1 MKLLVTG
8 GAGFIGSAVIRQ
20 AITDG
25 HDVVNIDKL
34 TYAANLESLRDF
46 TNSPQYSFE
55 NVDICDKEEVDR
67 VFSEHAPQGI
77 MHLAAESHVDRS
89 IDGPDAFMQTNII
102 GTFNLLQAARK
113 YRDQLPA
120 DSADGFRFHH
130 VSTDE
135 VYGDLSETDP
145 AFEETTSYDPSS
157 PYSASKAASD
167 HLVRA
172 WARTFG
178 LPVLITNCSNNYGPY
193 QFPEKLIPVVILKA
207 LHGEQ
212 IPVYGKGDNI
222 RDWLYVDDH
231 ADALLAVLQRGT
243 PGETYNIGG
252 NNERSNLELVTT
264 LCGMM
269 DEKLS
274 KPEKTHEGLIEF
286 VTDRPGHD
294 RRYAINASK
303 IESELGWVPKI
314 TWDEGFQKTLDWYIE
329 NEWWWRPLVEEG
341 AFGKRIGQK
350 S

>member
-1 MKLLVTG
+1 MKLLVPG

-130 VSTDE
+130 VSTD
-135 VYGDLSETDP
+135 
-145 AFEETTSYDPSS
+145 
-157 PYSASKAASD
+157 
-167 HLVRA
+167 
-172 WARTFG
+172 
-178 LPVLITNCSNNYGPY
+178 
-193 QFPEKLIPVVILKA
+193 
-207 LHGEQ
+207 
-212 IPVYGKGDNI
+212 
-222 RDWLYVDDH
+222 
-231 ADALLAVLQRGT
+231 
-243 PGETYNIGG
+243 
-252 NNERSNLELVTT
+252 
-264 LCGMM
+264 
-269 DEKLS
+269 
-274 KPEKTHEGLIEF
+274 
-286 VTDRPGHD
+286 
-294 RRYAINASK
+294 
-303 IESELGWVPKI
+303 
-314 TWDEGFQKTLDWYIE
+314 
-329 NEWWWRPLVEEG
+329 
-341 AFGKRIGQK
+341 
-350 S
+350 